1 MEDVKQTKEQS
12 KQDIRD
18 QKAKDK
24 AAYDAS
30 HKDKAAYD
38 ASHKALEVNKVAQA
52 EARLKYLLGQS
63 DMLAHFGVGKG
74 RAGGGSSESKSS
86 ETAASNR

>member
-1 MEDVKQTKEQS
+1 MEDVKQKKEQS

-24 AAYDAS
+24 AV
-30 HKDKAAYD
+30 YD
-38 ASHKALEVNKVAQA
+38 ASHKALEVSKVAQAEA

-63 DMLAHFGVGKG
+63 DMFSHFGFGKG
-74 RAGGGSSESKSS
+74 KAGGGSSESKSS
-86 ETAASNR
+86 DTAAPNR